1 MAAEETTPIV
11 TSLAAQL
18 SDAIAAFLQASFD
31 DVAKNLVTRLQA
43 PEAKAAPKLEVKDIE
58 PSPPPPPPPP
68 EPEPEPESE
77 PEPLFNVPYARNPD
91 FVGRSSHL
99 SQLFGM
105 WKPGHKGRIA
115 VAGLGG
121 IG

>member
-1 MAAEETTPIV
+1 MAAQEPASIG
-11 TSLAAQL
+11 TSLGTQL
-18 SDAIAAFLQASFD
+18 SDAIASFLHTSFD

-43 PEAKAAPKLEVKDIE
+43 LEAKAIPKVEVKVIE
-58 PSPPPPPPPP
+58 ANSPAPPPP
-68 EPEPEPESE
+68 EPDPE

-91 FVGRSSHL
+91 FVGRPAHL

-105 WKPGHKGRIA
+105 WKPCHKGRIA
-115 VAGLGG
+115 VVGLGG

>member
-1 MAAEETTPIV
+1 MAAQESTPTG
-11 TSLAAQL
+11 TSLGSQL
-18 SDAIAAFLQASFD
+18 SDAIASFLYTSFD

-43 PEAKAAPKLEVKDIE
+43 PEAKATPKVEVKEIQ
-58 PSPPPPPPPP
+58 PSPPPAPP
-68 EPEPEPESE
+68 EPE
-77 PEPLFNVPYARNPD
+77 PEPLFNVPYARNSD
-91 FVGRSSHL
+91 FVGRSANL